1 MPKVT
6 IHTTNHATIPLAPTD
21 DDHDYAGQIIS
32 QVEHSRWVRIDT
44 PNGTAILRSDDVS
57 YVLTEGTP

>member
-6 IHTTNHATIPLAPTD
+6 IHTTNHATIELAAGDPD
-21 DDHDYAGQIIS
+21 DYAARIIS

-57 YVLTEGTP
+57 YVLTENTP